1 MNLELQQRAVEY
13 NAVLRK
19 HEQLRDGLFEQM
31 PAVELKSSNYANTS
45 SSNLDD
51 GGLLGSMGGVGDE
64 NQTEEDRKR
73 EQERAKQEAAKTLID
88 IFSDDMATLGVPA
101 PVAPISPSAAS
112 KPDTTKSTHNDMD
125 IFNILDQP
133 ANPQPSKN
141 PLNDL
146 DSIFSGQAAVPSTSN
161 TNALDDLLGFGGGSS
176 SQPSSHQAT
185 PQMNPNDL
193 LGLFGGS
200 SVPVQNVSPAMTNG
214 LNSLMGGGKKS
225 SSFTAYEKNDL
236 KMVFETAPGKPS
248 SLEQCYVQVKVD
260 NLSISNFV
268 KDFEFSAAVPKTM
281 QIQITPP
288 TNNSMQPLES
298 LSLMIAIANPKKVYN
313 LT

>member
-51 GGLLGSMGGVGDE
+51 GGLLGSMSGGGDE

-88 IFSDDMATLGVPA
+88 IFSDDMATLGGPVA
-101 PVAPISPSAAS
+101 PVTPISPSATS
-112 KPDTTKSTHNDMD
+112 KPDANKPPHNDMD

-176 SQPSSHQAT
+176 SQPSSHQVT

-193 LGLFGGS
+193 LGLFGGGGS
-200 SVPVQNVSPAMTNG
+200 SAPVQNVSPAMTNG

-225 SSFTAYEKNDL
+225 TFTAYEKNDL

-298 LSLMIAIANPKKVYN
+298 LSLMIAIANPKKV
-313 LT
+313 